1 MLGNIEYRKVIAIEF
16 GAEPALK
23 VPKIPGDHVVK
34 LICSR
39 PPDGGGHRHDGTAKS
54 ATVTIASTCVGT
66 ARNGGLVTH
75 MASLAFAVRARA
87 EPARSDVELFLVSP
101 IRQCSRTNCRESA
114 VATMTYGYKEAT
126 AVIGPLSPIAQPG
139 AFDLCMEHAHS
150 VTVPVGWQMVRLV
163 TEFEPVEPS
172 DDDLTAL
179 ADAIREA
186 SRREVAPP
194 QPARREVRRPAT
206 DLSTPPTPRP
216 RFAVIPGLGDEPDG
230 DDAGAKG
237 ETEAAFAEDESS
249 RAASAARS
257 TPLSSVE
264 DEEN

>member
-1 MLGNIEYRKVIAIEF
+1 
-16 GAEPALK
+16 
-23 VPKIPGDHVVK
+23 
-34 LICSR
+34 
-39 PPDGGGHRHDGTAKS
+39 
-54 ATVTIASTCVGT
+54 
-66 ARNGGLVTH
+66 
-75 MASLAFAVRARA
+75 
-87 EPARSDVELFLVSP
+87 
-101 IRQCSRTNCRESA
+101 
-114 VATMTYGYKEAT
+114 MTYGYKEAT

-216 RFAVIPGLGDEPDG
+216 RFAVIPGLGDEAGG
-230 DDAGAKG
+230 DDAGAERVA
-237 ETEAAFAEDESS
+237 ETTLAGDDFS
-249 RAASAARS
+249 RAASAARES

-264 DEEN
+264 DEES